1 MDISHEVSQLI
12 GQPESSTLEYK
23 AVLPPSKNIAQLIS
37 SFANADGGYIVL
49 GVSENL
55 EIIGLSTDFH
65 ANTITH
71 KALDLL
77 SPQPQIHYQY
87 VVYQGKKLYVIKI
100 IKSNFPISLE
110 GKIYKRFGSLT
121 QLENPTEIS
130 FKPLGYPRITE
141 INNQLEGYKKKS
153 TSAKIKLIEHY
164 QSILKIMD
172 DLGSIL
178 YPDNANTST
187 PNQEGKILTRI
198 LFSSFADNFEAYLS
212 DLLYEIF
219 LAKPE
224 TLKSQQQ
231 VTIKEVL
238 DCSDLQEFVHYWA
251 TKKIGKLQRGS
262 VKGFIEDNTQIKELG
277 IIDKSTQDEI
287 EKILQIRHLY
297 SHRNGIVDEKFLQ
310 YFTGQFVLN
319 SEHQMPISEVFDKLH
334 YLAQVANKIDSAATD
349 KYKLALIDPLSEP
362 LLPSDDMMLKNFSR

>member
-1 MDISHEVSQLI
+1 MDITEEISRII

-23 AVLPPSKNIAQLIS
+23 AVLPPSRNVAQLIN
-37 SFANADGGYIVL
+37 SFANVDGGYIVL
-49 GVSENL
+49 GVSDSI

-87 VVYQGKKLYVIKI
+87 VVYQGKKLYVIKVQ
-100 IKSNFPISLE
+100 KSDREVSLE
-110 GKIYKRFGSLT
+110 GKIYKRIRA
-121 QLENPTEIS
+121 ENRLQNPSEVKFNIN
-130 FKPLGYPRITE
+130 GYSRIE
-141 INNQLEGYKKKS
+141 DINNQLEVYKQQA
-153 TSAKIKLIEHY
+153 TSAKVKLIEHY

-172 DLGSIL
+172 NLGSIL
-178 YPDNANTST
+178 YPIDVNTVT
-187 PNQEGKILTRI
+187 NNKEGKTLSRI
-198 LFSSFADNFEAYLS
+198 LFSSFADNFETYLS

-238 DCSDLQEFVHYWA
+238 DCSDLQEFVKFWA
-251 TKKIGKLQRGS
+251 NKKIGKLQRGS
-262 VKGFIEDNTQIKELG
+262 VKGFIDENTQIKQLG
-277 IIDKSTQDEI
+277 VIDQSTQNEI
-287 EKILQIRHLY
+287 DKILQIRHLY

-310 YFTGQFVLN
+310 YFTGEFELN
-319 SEHQMPISEVFDKLH
+319 SDHRMSICDICNKLC
-334 YLAQVANKIDSAATD
+334 YLADVINKIDIAAID
-349 KYKLALIDPLSEP
+349 KFNLARI
-362 LLPSDDMMLKNFSR
+362 NNN